1 VLEEAPA
8 ATVSRQV
15 RELLLESAVSLARK
29 VGYENAGTV
38 EFLVAGEEVF
48 FLEMNTR
55 LQVEHPVTEAV
66 VTVAGEPLDLVDLQL
81 RVAAGEPL
89 PFGQQDV
96 RCSGHA
102 IEARVYAEDAF
113 AGFLPQAGTASLVRW
128 SPRARVDA
136 ALETGSQV
144 GTAYDP
150 MLGKV
155 ITSGPTR
162 EAARRSLVAA
172 LDDTAILGLTT
183 NLGFLRALASSD
195 AFREDRIDTAWLDR
209 NAGELR
215 PPEGTV
221 AVVFAA
227 WVLARAGR
235 AGEGPGGPF
244 GVADGW
250 RLAGPPAPVSVEL
263 VVDGQPRVLSVHGS
277 GVDGHEVRPVAA
289 EAGVHRL
296 EVDGL
301 VQEATVLVEP
311 RRVQVSHLGH
321 TFVLDR
327 PDAFGPSGGATV
339 GDGGVTSPM
348 PGTVLAVH
356 VSTGDR
362 VEDGQ
367 VLGVVEAMKMELAL
381 KAPFPGTVTA
391 VGAVAGASVAL
402 GDELFRVEER

>member
-1 VLEEAPA
+1 
-8 ATVSRQV
+8 
-15 RELLLESAVSLARK
+15 
-29 VGYENAGTV
+29 
-38 EFLVAGEEVF
+38 
-48 FLEMNTR
+48 MNTR

-102 IEARVYAEDAF
+102 VEARVYAEDAF

-136 ALETGSQV
+136 ALETGSHV

-155 ITSGPTR
+155 IASGPTR

-215 PPEGTV
+215 APDGTV
-221 AVVFAA
+221 ALVFAA
-227 WVLARAGR
+227 WVLAREGG

-244 GVADGW
+244 GVGDGW

-311 RRVQVSHLGH
+311 HRVQVSHLGH

-391 VGAVAGASVAL
+391 VGAVAGDSVAL